1 MHSLF
6 FLRGEDFVKVPLI
19 GVTTF
24 IEGNS
29 YRLPKYYGEAII
41 DCGGVS
47 VLLVK
52 TLDEDKVRKQV
63 ESIDGLILAGG
74 DDIDP
79 AFFGEGPHQKLGS
92 IEPGRD
98 EYEMLLIKFALE
110 MNKPILGICRGSQI
124 LNIAEGG
131 TMYQDIYSQMDDVYQ
146 HTQNAPVQHMSH
158 FIDIE
163 KGSKLHEIMGEET
176 IKINSFHHQANK
188 DVGAGYKIVAK
199 SKDGV
204 VEAFESLNH
213 DFVVGVQWHPECT
226 YSVDE
231 HSQRLFHRFI
241 DTARG

>member
-1 MHSLF
+1 M
-6 FLRGEDFVKVPLI
+6 KVPVI

-24 IEGNS
+24 IEGIS
-29 YRLPKYYGEAII
+29 YRLPKWYGEAIV

-63 ESIDGLILAGG
+63 EALDGLILAGG
-74 DDIDP
+74 NDIDP
-79 AFFGEGPHQKLGS
+79 EFLGEGPHQNLGE

-98 EYEMLLIKFALE
+98 KYEMLLIKYALE
-110 MNKPILGICRGSQI
+110 MNKPILGICRGCQI
-124 LNIAEGG
+124 LNIAQGG

-146 HTQNAPVQHMSH
+146 HSQKAPVQHMSH

-163 KGSKLHEIMGEET
+163 KDSKLHEIMGKEN

-188 DVGAGYKIVAK
+188 EAGPGFKVVAR

-204 VEAFESLNH
+204 VEAIESTEH
-213 DFVVGVQWHPECT
+213 EFVIGVQWHPECT
-226 YSVDE
+226 YGVDE
-231 HSQRLFHRFI
+231 YSQKLFQRFV
-241 DTARG
+241 DTAKK